1 MARTEISARC
11 PTSDDVFFMDRG
23 QKTEGSEKVSFS
35 EKIVKNQ
42 VEVRGEWLDTHK
54 IGELEWHVPNHHA
67 PPNI

>member
-42 VEVRGEWLDTHK
+42 VEVRGERLDTHK
-54 IGELEWHVPNHHA
+54 FGE
-67 PPNI
+67 